1 MKTLSSCTRTLEQL
15 ISSNYDCT
23 KWTLNTKGVLDTIL
37 SEYDRRDVG
46 RVLAHTICASPNDLR
61 ISAENREWAN
71 GVLRTDGIACVDFNC
86 VILGCNLGLINL
98 VVSAYRK
105 KPV

>member
-1 MKTLSSCTRTLEQL
+1 MKTLSSCARTLEQL

-23 KWTLNTKGVLDTIL
+23 KWTLNTKGVLDDIF
-37 SEYDRRDVG
+37 SEHDHRDVG
-46 RVLAHTICASPNDLR
+46 RVLAHTICASPNDPR

-71 GVLRTDGIACVDFNC
+71 GVLRADGVARVDLNC

-105 KPV
+105 RAT